1 VVEAQRNVQSIDENP
16 LGDPA
21 GIPFALLSRLREQ
34 APVAV
39 MTDGRFFVTRYDD
52 VLDALRRIDE
62 FVGSMRDPGVSVS
75 PDEML
80 LIEMAEPRHGRIRR
94 FFNAGVSKAR
104 VAQLE
109 PWIRSLCEDAL
120 DRILAGDG
128 PIDLAA
134 AYVRTMPTS
143 VIARLV
149 GASADDHAQIATWV
163 DELSSSE
170 YLSRNQGPLG
180 PGLEHGFP
188 DFYEYLH
195 KMVVTRRE
203 DVETDDF
210 IAQLIRTEVDGTR
223 LSDNEILAIVAL
235 MLQAGSET
243 TRHLLA
249 NILVHVANEPSTLD
263 LLHDDKTLLAGF
275 IEEMLRLYPPVT
287 VLLRNVMSGTDL
299 GGCPFTGAGK
309 ALLSLSSANR
319 DDSVFDGPDEFRL
332 GRPNG
337 VSHLAFGGGPH
348 VCPGAALARLE
359 ARVATD
365 VLVERVRRIE
375 LDPNWRYCAVP
386 VFWANGPLDVVGRMT
401 AR

>member
-1 VVEAQRNVQSIDENP
+1 VQPIDEYP
-16 LGDPA
+16 VGDPD
-21 GIPFALLSRLREQ
+21 GVPFALLARLREQ
-34 APVAV
+34 APVAALA
-39 MTDGRFFVTRYDD
+39 DGRFFVTRYDD

-62 FVGSMRDPGVSVS
+62 FVGSMRDPGVSVP
-75 PDEML
+75 PDQML

-109 PWIRSLCEDAL
+109 PWIRSLCDDAL
-120 DRILAGDG
+120 DRILAADG
-128 PIDLAA
+128 PTDLAA

-149 GASADDHAQIATWV
+149 GASADDHEQIAAWV
-163 DELSSSE
+163 DELSNSE
-170 YLSRNQGPLG
+170 YLSRNRGPLG
-180 PGLEHGFP
+180 EGLEHGFP
-188 DFYEYLH
+188 DFYGYLSD
-195 KMVVTRRE
+195 MVAARRA
-203 DVETDDF
+203 DAATDDF

-249 NILVHVANEPSTLD
+249 NILVHVATEPSTLD
-263 LLHDDKTLLAGF
+263 TLYEDKSLVAGF

-287 VLLRNVMSGTDL
+287 VLLRNVTRGTDL
-299 GGCPFTGAGK
+299 GGCPFTAAGK

-319 DDSVFDGPDEFRL
+319 DDAAFDAPDEFRL
-332 GRPNG
+332 GRANS

-348 VCPGAALARLE
+348 VCPGAALARVE

-375 LDPNWRYCAVP
+375 LAPKWRYRAVP
-386 VFWANGPLDVVGRMT
+386 VFWANGPLDVVGTMV
-401 AR
+401 ARGPVAT

>member
-1 VVEAQRNVQSIDENP
+1 MEIRSATTTLDVSCDSVLALVAVDSAERALVGCLVDSSLDCRMPENTPRHDGLQIVHMRISLLAKVPAKRGQALLVTEKARATWAPYRGICLDPILRADRVRVSERIPPTTITGRSGGGTAERSVDRRDP

-62 FVGSMRDPGVSVS
+62 FVGSMRDPGVSVP

-120 DRILAGDG
+120 DRILAADG

-163 DELSSSE
+163 DELSRSE

-188 DFYEYLH
+188 DFYAYLH
-195 KMVVTRRE
+195 KMVAARRE
-203 DVETDDF
+203 M
-210 IAQLIRTEVDGTR
+210 GKP
-223 LSDNEILAIVAL
+223 
-235 MLQAGSET
+235 T
-243 TRHLLA
+243 T
-249 NILVHVANEPSTLD
+249 
-263 LLHDDKTLLAGF
+263 
-275 IEEMLRLYPPVT
+275 
-287 VLLRNVMSGTDL
+287 
-299 GGCPFTGAGK
+299 
-309 ALLSLSSANR
+309 SSR
-319 DDSVFDGPDEFRL
+319 S
-332 GRPNG
+332 
-337 VSHLAFGGGPH
+337 
-348 VCPGAALARLE
+348 
-359 ARVATD
+359 
-365 VLVERVRRIE
+365 
-375 LDPNWRYCAVP
+375 
-386 VFWANGPLDVVGRMT
+386 
-401 AR
+401 

>member
-1 VVEAQRNVQSIDENP
+1 MVPRTVQPIDGYP
-16 LGDPA
+16 IGDPD
-21 GIPFALLSRLREQ
+21 GVPFSLLAWLREQ
-34 APVAV
+34 APVAALA
-39 MTDGRFFVTRYDD
+39 DGRFFVTRYDD

-62 FVGSMRDPGVSVS
+62 FVGSMRDPGVRVS

-120 DRILAGDG
+120 DRILASDG
-128 PIDLAA
+128 QTDLAA

-149 GASADDHAQIATWV
+149 GASADDHRQIAAWV
-163 DELSSSE
+163 DELSNSE

-188 DFYEYLH
+188 DFYRYLNE
-195 KMVVTRRE
+195 MVAARRANA
-203 DVETDDF
+203 DADDF

-249 NILVHVANEPSTLD
+249 NILVHIATMPSTLD
-263 LLHDDKTLLAGF
+263 GLYDDKSLVPGF

-287 VLLRNVMSGTDL
+287 VLLRNVTSGTDL
-299 GGCPFTGAGK
+299 GGCPFTAAGK

-319 DDSVFDGPDEFRL
+319 DESVFDKPDELRL

-359 ARVATD
+359 ARVATE

-375 LDPNWRYCAVP
+375 LDPKWRYRAVP